1 MATTETLRT
10 HATQLFNAFRIR
22 VSESFVH
29 GKKEKKNTFIIYMNL
44 GNMSCCGIR
53 CFQLYYYMRI
63 AEKKANRQIVKCCVL
78 RADLYVFFWFAIV
91 IAE

>member
-1 MATTETLRT
+1 
-10 HATQLFNAFRIR
+10 
-22 VSESFVH
+22 
-29 GKKEKKNTFIIYMNL
+29 MNL